1 MQSLTKQLKE
11 LKKRQK
17 LEGHPISKHLRQ
29 VAQDRFQDV
38 LKERKEQQEE
48 QQKVKA
54 ADAEEK
60 RALHLAKSR
69 EYLARQ
75 AAISAEQKWKKQ
87 RLDEAAADKEVKS
100 NLKHFHATIATLVA
114 KHFMA
119 ELERFRA
126 DGAADELKANVQ
138 DPAVTARGKAKKNLP
153 LFSCMEKGETVAR
166 SVDPKVFR

>member
-1 MQSLTKQLKE
+1 M
-11 LKKRQK
+11 
-17 LEGHPISKHLRQ
+17 HLRQ

-54 ADAEEK
+54 ADTEEK

-87 RLDEAAADKEVKS
+87 RLEEAAADKEVKS
-100 NLKHFHATIATLVA
+100 NLKNPR
-114 KHFMA
+114 
-119 ELERFRA
+119 EYR
-126 DGAADELKANVQ
+126 NVGGQ
-138 DPAVTARGKAKKNLP
+138 TPHGGV
-153 LFSCMEKGETVAR
+153 GEVQSR
-166 SVDPKVFR
+166 RCR

>member
-17 LEGHPISKHLRQ
+17 LEGQPISKHLRQ

-38 LKERKEQQEE
+38 LKERREQQED

-75 AAISAEQKWKKQ
+75 AAISTEQKWKRQ
-87 RLDEAAADKEVKS
+87 RLEEAAAEKEVQS
-100 NLKHFHATIATLVA
+100 NLKHFHANIATLVA

-119 ELERFRA
+119 EL
-126 DGAADELKANVQ
+126 
-138 DPAVTARGKAKKNLP
+138 
-153 LFSCMEKGETVAR
+153 
-166 SVDPKVFR
+166 

>member
-1 MQSLTKQLKE
+1 MQSLTKQLKD

-17 LEGHPISKHLRQ
+17 LEGQPISMHLRQ

-75 AAISAEQKWKKQ
+75 AAISTEQKWKKQ
-87 RLDEAAADKEVKS
+87 RLEEAAADKRSQKQSETLPRDYRHACGQTPHGGVGEVQS
-100 NLKHFHATIATLVA
+100 
-114 KHFMA
+114 
-119 ELERFRA
+119 RRC
-126 DGAADELKANVQ
+126 
-138 DPAVTARGKAKKNLP
+138 R
-153 LFSCMEKGETVAR
+153 
-166 SVDPKVFR
+166 

>member
-17 LEGHPISKHLRQ
+17 LEGQPISMHLRQ

-75 AAISAEQKWKKQ
+75 AAINTERAWKRK
-87 RLDEAAADKEVKS
+87 RLEDAAAEKNIKS
-100 NLKHFHATIATLVA
+100 NLKQFH
-114 KHFMA
+114 
-119 ELERFRA
+119 E
-126 DGAADELKANVQ
+126 
-138 DPAVTARGKAKKNLP
+138 
-153 LFSCMEKGETVAR
+153 
-166 SVDPKVFR
+166 

>member
-17 LEGHPISKHLRQ
+17 LEGQPISMHLRQ

-75 AAISAEQKWKKQ
+75 AAISTEQKWKRQ
-87 RLDEAAADKEVKS
+87 RLEEAAAEKEVKS
-100 NLKHFHATIATLVA
+100 NLKKIPREYRHVGGQTPHGGVG
-114 KHFMA
+114 
-119 ELERFRA
+119 E
-126 DGAADELKANVQ
+126 VQ
-138 DPAVTARGKAKKNLP
+138 TRW
-153 LFSCMEKGETVAR
+153 CR
-166 SVDPKVFR
+166 

>member
-1 MQSLTKQLKE
+1 MQSLTKQLKD

-17 LEGHPISKHLRQ
+17 LEGQPISMHLRQ

-48 QQKVKA
+48 QQKIKA

-75 AAISAEQKWKKQ
+75 AAISTEQKWKKQ
-87 RLDEAAADKEVKS
+87 RLEEAAAEKEFKKQS
-100 NLKHFHATIATLVA
+100 ETIPREYRHGCGQTPHGGVG
-114 KHFMA
+114 
-119 ELERFRA
+119 E
-126 DGAADELKANVQ
+126 VQ
-138 DPAVTARGKAKKNLP
+138 SRR
-153 LFSCMEKGETVAR
+153 CR
-166 SVDPKVFR
+166 